1 MMFATYSQVP
11 GDRRESATCW
21 NRSQDPGGI
30 CCPDLQVHRDFSWVH
45 SSQWQNLESHTCW
58 AEPAWREQEL
68 SFELPPFSRPNTVLK
83 EWGGKKKRGL
93 CAISRSATWWRLSIA
108 HLLHRV
114 SLCTRCKMV
123 GHCSSPGWSGRM
135 QEQLH
140 QKTPTSAACGTG
152 AGQTCQQ
159 ATLSP
164 LLGDLGLQYLHL
176 SLLWGSSTA
185 SCGL

>member
-1 MMFATYSQVP
+1 MMFAIYSQVP

-30 CCPDLQVHRDFSWVH
+30 CCPDLQVHRDFLWVH

-58 AEPAWREQEL
+58 AEPAWREQEF
-68 SFELPPFSRPNTVLK
+68 SFQRPPFSRPNTVLK
-83 EWGGKKKRGL
+83 ECGEKEMR
-93 CAISRSATWWRLSIA
+93 
-108 HLLHRV
+108 
-114 SLCTRCKMV
+114 SLCNLQVCHLVASFYSASSSQGFSLHALQDGGALLFTRLVRKDAGATPSEDPHLSCLWNW
-123 GHCSSPGWSGRM
+123 GW
-135 QEQLH
+135 
-140 QKTPTSAACGTG
+140 T
-152 AGQTCQQ
+152 TCQQ